1 MLNWQLVLP
10 LVIIS
15 ILISYISY
23 WDEQKHRTK
32 GNSFS
37 PDAWK
42 GLPEGF
48 RVLFCI
54 FFFPSHSIREMTGL
68 THGEYSFVRIS
79 DVHKNRAALKR
90 QVFLGGEP
98 WGKEVHEYI

>member
-1 MLNWQLVLP
+1 MLNCQLVLP
-10 LVIIS
+10 FVIIS

-54 FFFPSHSIREMTGL
+54 FFSASHSIREMTGL
-68 THGEYSFVRIS
+68 THGGYSFVRIS

-90 QVFLGGEP
+90 QGFFRGRALGEGSA
-98 WGKEVHEYI
+98 